1 MSDMPAN
8 VTSRRALLSSIAV
21 VGVIALQGCATTAP
35 SRSGIAARDPELD
48 ASAQTALQQLQAQNE
63 GARTLAREAKAI
75 LIFPDM
81 ARGGLLVGAQHGKGA
96 LMVDGRVTG
105 YFDSTG
111 LSFGLQAGVQEYAYA
126 LFFMT
131 DEALDYLRRSQGWE
145 LGAGPTVVVAD
156 EGVAGQ
162 ITTTTMREGIYAFIW
177 GQRGLMAGMG
187 LEGTKITPVG
197 TVAPA

>member
-1 MSDMPAN
+1 
-8 VTSRRALLSSIAV
+8 
-21 VGVIALQGCATTAP
+21 
-35 SRSGIAARDPELD
+35 
-48 ASAQTALQQLQAQNE
+48 
-63 GARTLAREAKAI
+63 
-75 LIFPDM
+75 
-81 ARGGLLVGAQHGKGA
+81 
-96 LMVDGRVTG
+96 
-105 YFDSTG
+105 
-111 LSFGLQAGVQEYAYA
+111 LQAGVQEYAYA

-187 LEGTKITPVG
+187 LEGTKITPMG